1 MEDEIRRPA
10 SHELSPP
17 DLQSWNIADLQS
29 YRASLLT
36 EIARV
41 DAKISEKEKI
51 NDAAAALFK
60 SS

>member
-1 MEDEIRRPA
+1 MDDELKNPA
-10 SHELSPP
+10 SQGLSTP
-17 DLQSWNIADLQS
+17 DLQSWNIADLKS
-29 YRASLLT
+29 YRASLVS

-60 SS
+60 PS